1 MINILRKGK
10 DISKNDKIKGLIERY
25 QNKIKKEIEN
35 NFVRYGGIIVAL
47 FRIMNAQEF
56 ILSSLLHE
64 DIPQQMIPGRIEQSV
79 MCLATDV
86 CLTADPGVSSLIL
99 ARSHNFLEIDREI
112 ITVNIANIH
121 YISDC
126 DTMECWV
133 IKYSPPFR

>member
-56 ILSSLLHE
+56 I
-64 DIPQQMIPGRIEQSV
+64 
-79 MCLATDV
+79 
-86 CLTADPGVSSLIL
+86 
-99 ARSHNFLEIDREI
+99 
-112 ITVNIANIH
+112 
-121 YISDC
+121 
-126 DTMECWV
+126 
-133 IKYSPPFR
+133 